1 MSEEIRNETGT
12 KAAEKIEVVGINFRE
27 AGKVYY
33 FSPGKYKLKAGD
45 AVIVETARGVELG
58 TVKMENRLMS
68 SEKIVSPLKPIT
80 RLATKED
87 LERNEK
93 NRKAEA
99 DEFTLNFEQPI
110 GKKLNRH
117 LFDPQTLV
125 PDEKAEVIGID
136 KVYSNVED
144 SLSDEL
150 PPFSVAVYT
159 TYMD

>member
-99 DEFTLNFEQPI
+99 DAT
-110 GKKLNRH
+110 
-117 LFDPQTLV
+117 
-125 PDEKAEVIGID
+125 VIC
-136 KVYSNVED
+136 K
-144 SLSDEL
+144 
-150 PPFSVAVYT
+150 
-159 TYMD
+159 